1 VSQRLAILNQKG
13 GVGKTTTTVNRAAGL
28 ARRGVRVL
36 ALDLDPQSH
45 LTLHLNGDPEDRE
58 RSLARGLLG
67 EKGLAECI
75 VASATPGLDLVPASV
90 DLAAC
95 ETALEDR
102 SARET
107 LLRSALEKAEG
118 EGLGHEILLFDCP
131 PSLGILTLN
140 ALAAARGVL
149 VPLQAEFFSLQGL
162 SRLLEL
168 VRMVQRRLH
177 PVLEVTGV
185 LPCLVDARRSLTAE
199 VLAELD
205 RHLGGKLLPNR
216 IRISVRLAEAPGFG
230 RTIFQHAPNSSGAL
244 DYLELAREVAGRLG
258 LAAAASGPEGA

>member
-1 VSQRLAILNQKG
+1 
-13 GVGKTTTTVNRAAGL
+13 
-28 ARRGVRVL
+28 
-36 ALDLDPQSH
+36 
-45 LTLHLNGDPEDRE
+45 
-58 RSLARGLLG
+58 
-67 EKGLAECI
+67 
-75 VASATPGLDLVPASV
+75 
-90 DLAAC
+90 
-95 ETALEDR
+95 
-102 SARET
+102 
-107 LLRSALEKAEG
+107 
-118 EGLGHEILLFDCP
+118 
-131 PSLGILTLN
+131 
-140 ALAAARGVL
+140 
-149 VPLQAEFFSLQGL
+149 
-162 SRLLEL
+162 
-168 VRMVQRRLH
+168 MVQRRLN